1 MSISHFFITRPIF
14 AGVLSILITVVGA
27 ISLRSLP
34 ISEYPE
40 IVPPTIVVLASYP
53 GASPDV
59 IGTTVSAPL
68 EESINGVENS
78 LYMSS
83 QGTADGT
90 LSLTVTFKLGTDI
103 DKAQVQ
109 VQNRVNQ
116 ALPRLPQEV
125 QRIGVTVTKQSPDLT
140 MVVHLISPDKKFDDI
155 FVRNYATLQVKDVLA
170 RLPGVGQVQLFGSG
184 DYSMR
189 VWLDP
194 EKAASRN
201 ITATDVVTAIQQQNA
216 QVAAGS
222 VGAPP
227 LKDATALTL
236 TINAKGRLVT
246 EEEFSG
252 IVIKIGPEGQPV
264 YLGDIARLQ
273 LGASDYALRSLLNN
287 QPAVAIPIFQLPG
300 SNALELSKNVRAA
313 MEDLAQSFPPG
324 IEYRIAYDPTV
335 FVDKSIDAVIH
346 TLLEAVL
353 LVVLVVI
360 LFLQTWRASIIPLV
374 AVPVSLIGTFAVMQ
388 FLGFSINN
396 LSLFGL
402 VLAIGIVVDDAIVVV
417 ENVER
422 NIALGL
428 SPKAA
433 TEQAM
438 KEVTGPIIATALV
451 LCAVFIPTAF
461 ISGLTG
467 QFYKQFAI
475 TIAISTVISAFNSLT
490 LSPALSAILL
500 RSHGARKDLFSRGI
514 DFVFGWFFRGFNK
527 FFDSAARGYGWG
539 VKRILRF
546 SLLALLAYGG
556 LVFLTA
562 KVFQKVPSGFI
573 PQQDKQYLIAIGS
586 LPNGTSLARTED
598 VMKKI
603 SSIAL
608 ETPGV
613 ATSVAFPGLSISG
626 FTTSANSGIA
636 FICLEDFDK
645 RTTPET
651 SGNAIA
657 GAISARLQ
665 QEIPDALA
673 FVVPAPAVNGLGVSG
688 GFKVQIQDRA
698 SLGYKELY
706 EVTQKVINKARQNPA
721 FDPHQ
726 VYSNFQINVPQL
738 QVDDNRLKAI
748 AQGVNLQELY
758 ATLQIYL
765 GSLYVNDFNRFGRT
779 YKVVVQADEPF
790 RRNKEDI
797 SKLKVRNAAG
807 EMIPISS
814 LLSVRDSYGPD
825 RVMHYNSFPAADVN
839 ATPAPGYSSGQ
850 AEAAMTEILKEVLP
864 RGMAYEWTELKYQQI
879 LAGNTAIYIY
889 PLCLL
894 LVFLVLAAQYESLR
908 LPLAILL
915 IVPTCLLSAMLGVMI
930 KGGDN
935 NIFTQIGLI
944 VLVGLACKN
953 AILIVEFARE
963 KQMHGLSAA
972 EAALEACRLRLRP
985 ILMTS
990 IAFIAGVYPLVVSTG
1005 AGSEMRQ
1012 AMGVAVFSGMIGV
1025 TIFGLFLT
1033 PVFYFLL
1040 MSRGPKPHS
1049 AAEDDREAKARA
1061 LAESAPPD
1069 AGH

>member
-1 MSISHFFITRPIF
+1 MNISHFFITRPIF

-40 IVPPTIVVLASYP
+40 IVPPTIVVIAAYP

-59 IGTTVSAPL
+59 IATTVSSPL

-90 LSLTVTFKLGTDI
+90 MSLTVTFKLGTDI

-140 MVVHLISPDKKFDDI
+140 MVVHLRSPGEKYDDI

-201 ITATDVVTAIQQQNA
+201 ISATDVIAAIQQQNA

-246 EEEFSG
+246 EEEFG
-252 IVIKIGPEGQPV
+252 KIVIKIGDQGQPV
-264 YLGDIARLQ
+264 YLRDIARLQ
-273 LGASDYALRSLLNN
+273 LGASDYALRSLLDNE
-287 QPAVAIPIFQLPG
+287 PAVAIPIFQLPG
-300 SNALELSKNVRAA
+300 SNALELSKNVRSA
-313 MEDLAQSFPPG
+313 MDELAKGFPPG
-324 IEYRIAYDPTV
+324 LEYKIAYDPTV

-374 AVPVSLIGTFAVMQ
+374 AVPVSLIGTFAVMHY
-388 FLGFSINN
+388 LGFSINN

-422 NIALGL
+422 NIALGMT
-428 SPKAA
+428 PHAA

-438 KEVTGPIIATALV
+438 REVTGPIIATALV

-500 RSHGARKDLFSRGI
+500 QRHGAKKDILSRGI
-514 DFVFGWFFRGFNK
+514 DAAFGWFFRAFNR
-527 FFDSAARGYGWG
+527 FFDAAARAYGWG
-539 VKRILRF
+539 VQRILRF
-546 SLLALLAYGG
+546 SIVALLIYGG
-556 LVFLTA
+556 LIFLTV
-562 KVFQKVPSGFI
+562 KIFEKVPTGFI
-573 PQQDKQYLIAIGS
+573 PGQDKQYLIAIGK
-586 LPNGTSLARTED
+586 LPNGTSLERTEA
-598 VMKKI
+598 VIKQMSK
-603 SSIAL
+603 IAL

-613 ATSVAFPGLSISG
+613 ANAVAFPGLSISG
-626 FTTSANSGIA
+626 FTTSANAGIA
-636 FICLEDFDK
+636 FLCLDDFEQ
-645 RTTPET
+645 RRTPEL

-657 GAISARLQ
+657 GAITQRLFA
-665 QEIPDALA
+665 EIPDALV
-673 FVVPAPAVNGLGVSG
+673 FVVPAPPVNGLGTSG

-706 EVTQKVINKARQNPA
+706 EVTQKVIAKARQHPA
-721 FDPHQ
+721 FDPQ
-726 VYSNFQINVPQL
+726 QIYSSFEINVPQL
-738 QVDDNRLKAI
+738 EVEDDRLKAI

-790 RRNKEDI
+790 RRNREDI

-807 EMIPISS
+807 QMIPISS
-814 LLSVRDSYGPD
+814 LLEVKDSYGPD
-825 RVMHYNSFPAADVN
+825 RVMHYNSFPSADVN

-864 RGMAYEWTELKYQQI
+864 RGMAYEWTELKYQQV
-879 LAGNTAIYIY
+879 LAGDTAVYIY

-908 LPLAILL
+908 LPMAIIL
-915 IVPTCLLSAMLGVMI
+915 IVPTCLLSAMIGVML

-963 KQMHGLSAA
+963 KQQHGMSAA

-1033 PVFYFLL
+1033 PVFYFLV
-1040 MSRGPKPHS
+1040 MKWG
-1049 AAEDDREAKARA
+1049 DDRKKAA
-1061 LAESAPPD
+1061 LAPAPF
-1069 AGH
+1069 H